1 MSIEKKVYKYAR
13 VSTTGQN
20 EDRQVDGLKDI
31 KGELVID
38 KYSGMMPF
46 ADRPSGKIIID
57 AVQKEKISELVVYD
71 FDRLGRSVP
80 DVLSTL
86 ELMKENQVTVTIH
99 KIGMKS
105 FVDGNYNPMF
115 EFMSALMVLAAKM
128 EYDRIKDRQSEGIA
142 IAKAKGVYKLHA
154 GKGKMTK
161 EQFEKQH
168 ADIIELLGDGKSIR
182 NIAKLV
188 KKSVST
194 VQRVKKHLDTQI
206 ACSF

>member
-31 KGELVID
+31 KGELVVD

-46 ADRPSGKIIID
+46 AERPSGKIIID
-57 AVQKEKISELVVYD
+57 AVRKDKISELVVYD

-80 DVLSTL
+80 DVLNTL
-86 ELMKENQVTVTIH
+86 ELMKENQVTVTIY

-105 FVDGNYNPMF
+105 YIDGHYNQMF
-115 EFMSALMVLAAKM
+115 DFMSALMVLAAKM

-161 EQFEKQH
+161 EQYEKQH

-188 KKSVST
+188 KKSATT
-194 VQRVKKHLDTQI
+194 VQRVKKHIETQK
-206 ACSF
+206 AYSN

>member
-1 MSIEKKVYKYAR
+1 MNTDKRVYKYAR
-13 VSTTGQN
+13 VSTVGQN

-46 ADRPSGKIIID
+46 AERPSGKLIIE
-57 AVQKEKISELVVYD
+57 AVRKNKISELVVYD

-86 ELMKENQVTVTIH
+86 ELMKENKIIVTIH

-105 FVDGNYNPMF
+105 YIDGNYNPMF
-115 EFMSALMVLAAKM
+115 DFMSALMVLAAKM

-161 EQFEKQH
+161 EQYEKQH

-188 KKSVST
+188 KKSTTT
-194 VQRVKKHLDTQI
+194 VQRVKKHLDTQK